1 MKMLKIL
8 IIFCATLT
16 LSIVYAP
23 QPIAPLLS
31 NYFHVNL
38 HQISWIISVTLIPL
52 AIAPLVYGYLLEI
65 FSLKKILVV
74 SLFLCSIFGIIGNLN
89 DNFYFFLFLRFLQ
102 ALCIPVV
109 QSAPAPH
116 AVDRA
121 ERHGHPSLFQR
132 LHDWLR
138 R

>member
-52 AIAPLVYGYLLEI
+52 AVAPLVYGYLLEI
-65 FSLKKILVV
+65 FSLKKNSCCFIV
-74 SLFLCSIFGIIGNLN
+74 FM
-89 DNFYFFLFLRFLQ
+89 FYFWYYWELKR
-102 ALCIPVV
+102 
-109 QSAPAPH
+109 
-116 AVDRA
+116 
-121 ERHGHPSLFQR
+121 
-132 LHDWLR
+132 
-138 R
+138 

>member
-1 MKMLKIL
+1 MLKIL

-89 DNFYFFLFLRFLQ
+89 DNFYFFLILLFLQ
-102 ALCIPVV
+102 ALCIPAILTALLTLL
-109 QSAPAPH
+109 S
-116 AVDRA
+116 
-121 ERHGHPSLFQR
+121 R
-132 LHDWLR
+132 L
-138 R
+138 

>member
-52 AIAPLVYGYLLEI
+52 AVAPLVYGYLLEI
-65 FSLKKILVV
+65 FFLKENLLFHCFYV
-74 SLFLCSIFGIIGNLN
+74 LFLVLLGT
-89 DNFYFFLFLRFLQ
+89 
-102 ALCIPVV
+102 
-109 QSAPAPH
+109 
-116 AVDRA
+116 
-121 ERHGHPSLFQR
+121 
-132 LHDWLR
+132 
-138 R
+138 

>member
-1 MKMLKIL
+1 MLKIL

-52 AIAPLVYGYLLEI
+52 AIA
-65 FSLKKILVV
+65 
-74 SLFLCSIFGIIGNLN
+74 
-89 DNFYFFLFLRFLQ
+89 
-102 ALCIPVV
+102 
-109 QSAPAPH
+109 
-116 AVDRA
+116 
-121 ERHGHPSLFQR
+121 
-132 LHDWLR
+132 
-138 R
+138 